1 MKKFILLFLVLCL
14 LPLSVFAQYD
24 NFFTLDSILFVV
36 NDPTSLSS
44 TKEEA
49 LRDFLQNSLGMEITL
64 VDTAYLDDATHDGV
78 TNWADYRLVI
88 ICEGTGSHA
97 IDVSS
102 SNGLKD
108 VPIFCFEPDYWS
120 DIGLPDSSGV
130 IDARYDSTWTV
141 SDSTHFITS
150 MFSDGDSIL
159 VIESGGGSHDVAT
172 FTGGSITATKTLLV
186 NANPDTFMVVDTV
199 ANYIRVGFGYS
210 GTRWGIREDGQGSL
224 YDLVLRGIAAC
235 YDTTGLLNN
244 RYNIVVVDG
253 GGIRLSKNTDFIGA
267 YLQALGHNVR
277 WTIDD
282 SMSSVTF
289 DLNGYYRWDAMDFAV
304 LSSTFTTADS
314 ASGRDPGSSD
324 ELIDA
329 DIPIFAN
336 DVGSNSW
343 GAYKIEIS
351 NTDINFTGSREDIEI
366 INTSS
371 KISDGIFIEDESY
384 QLATNLVAYWVAS
397 GEISSNAVAIGAD
410 SLVLTNYTWL
420 HHKNKRNV
428 YFGYNSNTISSTAF
442 TDTAWIMIKRSFG
455 WMMSNLPTQPSSVT
469 LTVLSADSVAVSWTD
484 NATGED
490 GYSLFVHNP
499 DSAYYSHLGANI
511 IGDTVF
517 YIWPPN
523 SKFTA
528 DVAVVEGTDT
538 LFSVEGKQTAFT
550 DAAISESPR
559 IWNKSNTEIY
569 YSLGGFAFEDRFI
582 DSNYTSNPTW
592 SVQAGTWGVIG
603 PDYWVESRADDDTLY
618 SVYDHDDN
626 SNMFRDSY
634 ISFSFQMTDTTYLDQ
649 QTARFYCLSNSADLG
664 GTGYFVEIDSTA
676 LTFEKFTGASETVLI
691 THTWDRDFHWH
702 TVLLKYDWSESPQ
715 DTSVLWTIS
724 YDGTSIGTSADET
737 YLPASGTHLGIT
749 ASNAGIHFDDFMIY
763 GITPGA
769 NHSNTPFA
777 LNEKNSGKY
786 VDFDTGTLEAGAT
799 WGYYTDFGSF
809 DGGTL
814 TGLTANTGYIF
825 RFKAKS
831 GWTK

>member
-1 MKKFILLFLVLCL
+1 MKKFILLFLILCL

-49 LRDFLQNSLGMEITL
+49 LRDFLQNTLGMSITL

-130 IDARYDSTWTV
+130 IDVRYDSTWTV
-141 SDSTHFITS
+141 NDTTHFITS
-150 MFSDGDSIL
+150 MFSAGDSIL
-159 VIESGGGSHDVAT
+159 PIESGAGNFNVAT
-172 FTGGSITATKTLLV
+172 FTGGSITATKTLLT
-186 NANPDTFMVVDTV
+186 NADPDTFMVVDTV

-210 GTRWGIREDGQGSL
+210 GIRWGVRQDSQGAL
-224 YDLVLRGIAAC
+224 QDLILRGIAAC
-235 YDTTGLLNN
+235 YDTTGLLDNT
-244 RYNIVVVDG
+244 YDVVIAVG
-253 GGIRLSKNTDFIGA
+253 GGTRQYKTDDYVGS

-282 SMSSVTF
+282 SMSSATF

-304 LSSTFTTADS
+304 LSNTFTTADS
-314 ASGRDPGSSD
+314 ASGRDPGSTD
-324 ELIDA
+324 EVIDA
-329 DIPIFAN
+329 GIPILAN
-336 DVGSNSW
+336 DITNNSW
-343 GAYKIEIS
+343 GAYKIRLSTTDVTIAS
-351 NTDINFTGSREDIEI
+351 NRPDIKIVNVL
-366 INTSS
+366 S
-371 KISDGIFIEDESY
+371 KISEGVFTLNESY
-384 QLATNLVAYWVAS
+384 QMGTNVNETYVTS
-397 GEISSNAVAIGAD
+397 GEIESEAVAIGVD
-410 SLVLTNYTWL
+410 SITTTRYTWL

-428 YFGYNSNTISSTAF
+428 YLGYRSNTTLSIAFSDTAF
-442 TDTAWIMIKRSFG
+442 LMIKRSLG
-455 WMMSNLPTQPSSVT
+455 WMMSSLPNQPSGVT
-469 LTVLSADSVAVSWTD
+469 LTVLNTDSVAVSWTD

-511 IGDTVF
+511 TGDTVF

-523 SKFTA
+523 SRFTA

-538 LFSVEGKQTAFT
+538 LFSVEGKQTAYT
-550 DAAISESPR
+550 DAAVSESPR
-559 IWNKSNTEIY
+559 IWNKSNTETY
-569 YSLGGFAFEDRFI
+569 YSIGGFAFEDRFI

-603 PDYWVESRADDDTLY
+603 PDYWIESRAGSDTLY
-618 SVYDHDDN
+618 SAYDHDDN
-626 SNMFRDSY
+626 ANMFRDSY

-649 QTARFYCLSNSADLG
+649 QTARFYCLSNAADLG

-691 THTWDRDFHWH
+691 TYTWDRDFHWH
-702 TVLLKYDWSESPQ
+702 TVLLKYDWAESPQ
-715 DTSVLWTIS
+715 DTSVTWTVS
-724 YDGTSIGTSADET
+724 YDGTSIGTSSDET

-763 GITPGA
+763 GVTPGA
-769 NHSNTPFA
+769 NHANTPFA
-777 LNEKNSGKY
+777 LQEKNSGNY
-786 VDFDTGTLEAGAT
+786 VGFTLGTLGAT
-799 WGYYTDFGSF
+799 EWGYYSDFGSF
-809 DGGTL
+809 TGGTL

-831 GWTK
+831 GRTK